1 MSKNNSTSHKM
12 RVWHRYLGFTLA
24 GVMAVYAISGIVLI
38 FRKGDTF
45 KRPVTTEKTVAAHL
59 NAAQLG
65 DALDIRDF
73 QATRTEGDI
82 IYFDDGTYN
91 PATGVASITKMRLPF
106 VLDKL
111 THLHKSTTKDPLFF
125 FNILFGLSLLFFVI
139 SAFWMYMPGTDILKK
154 GLWFT
159 AGGVVLVLVML
170 FV

>member
-1 MSKNNSTSHKM
+1 MSNSNSTAYKM

-45 KRPVTTEKTVAAHL
+45 KRPVTTHQAL
-59 NAAQLG
+59 QSNLDAAQLG
-65 DALDIRDF
+65 EALDIRDF
-73 QATRTEGDI
+73 EITRTEGNEL
-82 IYFDDGTYN
+82 FFKNGNYN
-91 PATGVASITKMRLPF
+91 SETGVASITKMRLPF

-111 THLHKSTTKDPLFF
+111 THLHKATTNDPLFF
-125 FNILFGLSLLFFVI
+125 FNILFGVGLLFFVI
-139 SAFWMYMPGTDILKK
+139 SAFWMYMPGTDVLKK

-159 AGGVVLVLVML
+159 AGGVALVLVML